1 MKKNNK
7 EESQNK
13 KPNLGIFDIINN
25 IDLANIEKT
34 ITDFGL
40 LYKTK
45 ELEFEQKFQS
55 LNQTFE
61 GYKGKLEAALDTLK
75 EYTKLNEELRS
86 ERDALNLELEKVK
99 KEKETISE
107 AYSNLFNEYK
117 NSKK

>member
-1 MKKNNK
+1 MKKNKK
-7 EESQNK
+7 EENQPK
-13 KPNLGIFDIINN
+13 KPTGGIFDIINN

-34 ITDFGL
+34 ITDFGI

-45 ELEFEQKFQS
+45 ELELEERFKS

-61 GYKGKLEAALDTLK
+61 GYKGKLEVALETLK

-86 ERDALNLELEKVK
+86 ERNALILELEKVK
-99 KEKETISE
+99 KEKEIISE